1 MMAEKIAAG
10 WDGGGTK
17 TRVCLKDAYGK
28 DIAVCDFGPLNI
40 NGASEE
46 VVRQSIRDAVQFM
59 QRSCGKDM
67 VCPELVIGMAGVSN
81 RHATE
86 FVEETVRQAGY
97 QGHLQF
103 LGDQEIALAGAITG
117 HGAVLIA
124 GTGSVC
130 CGRDRNGKMFRVGGY
145 GYLIDDPGSG
155 YAIGRDILKSVVRAV
170 DGRGRATCLKELVFQ
185 ELKTDEVGG
194 LITWLYSPATG
205 KKEVAAMTR
214 LLPEALRQGDE
225 TALAI
230 AETAAEDL
238 SEIVLAGW
246 RKTGMED
253 GELALTGSILEHFD
267 GIRESMAQRV
277 HAVYPKIE
285 IGFPKSDPAHG
296 AAGIACK
303 ALTDGAALEVQ
314 RNPEK

>member
-59 QRSCGKDM
+59 QQSCGKDM

-124 GTGSVC
+124 GT
-130 CGRDRNGKMFRVGGY
+130 
-145 GYLIDDPGSG
+145 
-155 YAIGRDILKSVVRAV
+155 
-170 DGRGRATCLKELVFQ
+170 
-185 ELKTDEVGG
+185 
-194 LITWLYSPATG
+194 
-205 KKEVAAMTR
+205 
-214 LLPEALRQGDE
+214 
-225 TALAI
+225 
-230 AETAAEDL
+230 
-238 SEIVLAGW
+238 
-246 RKTGMED
+246 
-253 GELALTGSILEHFD
+253 
-267 GIRESMAQRV
+267 
-277 HAVYPKIE
+277 
-285 IGFPKSDPAHG
+285 
-296 AAGIACK
+296 
-303 ALTDGAALEVQ
+303 
-314 RNPEK
+314 